1 MTIADYIAIGRQ
13 KRNQNRWIIRSVDAC
28 LFAYT
33 RAGKAM
39 IPGRQD
45 GLFVRRR
52 WLAMMRLDYERIQA
66 IARNLQ
72 ASKARSKGRA
82 VFRRRQA
89 CYQFGQDRSLKL
101 TGREFDGMY
110 QDQSGYKCASCLYA
124 VTDAFRIL
132 MPSVGLWTPVRLC
145 FRMLDWV

>member
-1 MTIADYIAIGRQ
+1 MINLLVGVY
-13 KRNQNRWIIRSVDAC
+13 
-28 LFAYT
+28 LFAY
-33 RAGKAM
+33 KMAM
-39 IPGRQD
+39 QAMLQALAVGHFVRQD
-45 GLFVRRR
+45 VVEG
-52 WLAMMRLDYERIQA
+52 MRPDCERIQA

-72 ASKARSKGRA
+72 ASKARSKDRA

-89 CYQFGQDRSLKL
+89 CCQFGQDRSLKL

-132 MPSVGLWTPVRLC
+132 MPSVGLSTPVRLN
-145 FRMLDWV
+145 FRMLEQV

>member
-1 MTIADYIAIGRQ
+1 MAIRRASDARKGRK
-13 KRNQNRWIIRSVDAC
+13 KRVINLLVGVY
-28 LFAYT
+28 LFAY
-33 RAGKAM
+33 KMAM
-39 IPGRQD
+39 QAMLQALAVGHFVRQD
-45 GLFVRRR
+45 VVEVTRP
-52 WLAMMRLDYERIQA
+52 DCERIQA

-89 CYQFGQDRSLKL
+89 CCQFGQDRSLKL

-132 MPSVGLWTPVRLC
+132 MPSVGLSTPVRLN
-145 FRMLDWV
+145 FRMLEQV